1 MIETAAAYTFAAC
14 IVMRGDY
21 LKAGVST
28 ASLYPMEAEKAFR
41 MLAERGVA
49 LTEIF
54 VNTHCELKDPYLS
67 EFLAVRSEYGIKV
80 GSVHPFTCGIEP
92 MMLFTAYERRMNDM
106 LDYYKLF
113 FEFMNK
119 LEADYFILHGN
130 KPQNICKDEVY
141 FERFERLQDTA
152 SEFGVTVVQENVV
165 RCTSG
170 SLEFMV
176 KMKETLGKKAKF
188 VLDTKQAHRSGNDP
202 ADVVKALGD
211 SIVHMHYSDYGKK
224 GDCLKF
230 GDGDYDNL
238 KLFNELKGCGYKGNA
253 VIELYKG
260 SYESADDL
268 ADNYRIL
275 ERFIK
280 ENGFGD

>member
-1 MIETAAAYTFAAC
+1 MPLVSLCGVIK
-14 IVMRGDY
+14 

-28 ASLYPMEAEKAFR
+28 ASLYPLEAEKAFR
-41 MLAERGVA
+41 QLAERGVG

-54 VNTHCELKDPYLS
+54 VNTHCELSEPYLS
-67 EFLAVRSEYGIKV
+67 EFISIKNGYGIKV

-106 LDYYKLF
+106 LEYYKSF
-113 FEFMNK
+113 FGFMNK
-119 LEADYFILHGN
+119 LGADYFILHGN
-130 KPQNICKDEVY
+130 KPQNFCEDEMY

-152 SEFGVTVVQENVV
+152 AEFKVTVVQENVV

-170 SLEFMV
+170 SLEFMI
-176 KMKETLGKKAKF
+176 KMKNTLGDKAKF

-202 ADVVKALGD
+202 ADVVKALGS
-211 SIVHMHYSDYGKK
+211 SIVHMHYSDYGEK

-230 GDGDYDNL
+230 GDGEYDNFR
-238 KLFNELKGCGYKGNA
+238 LFSELKQCGYSGNA

-260 SYESADDL
+260 SYESVDDL
-268 ADNYRIL
+268 ADNYKML
-275 ERFIK
+275 EHFIEEK
-280 ENGFGD
+280 GFGD